1 MKCSIAS
8 YLFIFLAGVLLVS
21 SCQNRP
27 KEVLKRKEMER
38 LLYDVYLAEA
48 TMENEYHRFNS
59 PEKKEAYINRVFA
72 LHGVS
77 QAQWDTSLSWY
88 SDRID
93 LYLKMNDSVKV
104 RLDRARKEVDGEIG
118 RLAARKVSDPR
129 TLSPSYIPSYYSF
142 SGSAAERGFRFHL
155 NEYDVKER
163 ITDDQ
168 FTYTYSV
175 IGIPPLF
182 PPRITSL
189 LTLEYGDTSIYL
201 PQQIT
206 ENKTYRTIATK
217 YLPEDTLRNT
227 RQDTLRHIYGYIH
240 LLDSLNSATHIQLY
254 HISLGD
260 DVADSTLSVVPMEEI
275 IVQDERSDTLQHR

>member
-142 SGSAAERGFRFHL
+142 SGSSAERGFRFHL

-182 PPRITSL
+182 PRASPRYSRWNMVIHPFTCRSRSL
-189 LTLEYGDTSIYL
+189 RTRPIEPSPRNISRRTRLEIPGRTRLGTFTAIFIYW
-201 PQQIT
+201 I
-206 ENKTYRTIATK
+206 R
-217 YLPEDTLRNT
+217 
-227 RQDTLRHIYGYIH
+227 
-240 LLDSLNSATHIQLY
+240 
-254 HISLGD
+254 
-260 DVADSTLSVVPMEEI
+260 
-275 IVQDERSDTLQHR
+275 